1 MAEKARDTEDTPVH
15 NVGDS
20 LSLNPAA
27 RMLMSIGVGCY
38 LGWQTIDISPTL
50 FPTPL
55 PGVTEV
61 LDRWSYA
68 ATAVLLCLLAGF
80 TSLARR
86 KPGMLVERCWVVCLA
101 CIGPALGTALVYLC
115 GWVGGEAQL
124 AGVAV
129 GRLLFA
135 TSAGLIVLWGE
146 LLSACGAAHM
156 LGCTAAGY
164 AVSFGICL
172 VEACLSPEAALV
184 LRPLLPLLSGA
195 TLLVLKDEVSSTR
208 MASGGA
214 GTVSTNARALPD
226 LKPFIAMGALGAV
239 FVATNHLSETKTTV
253 STEFYTL
260 VAGICTC
267 LAIMAIARLTQGRI
281 GSFSRLYR
289 LISPL
294 VIGCLLLTL
303 VLEPGRQH
311 YEALA
316 IGGAW
321 AFFRVFTWTLWA
333 RIGEHDARGGAFVF
347 AVGQIALT
355 ACNTAGELLCS
366 RLDLSTLPLVG
377 CAAAIIGATV
387 LVSVFLLED
396 GDVVKRLEL
405 EENRQ
410 ACMEEEGGAPTAPRD
425 PRDATLDDVAL
436 ACRDLPLSERER
448 EISLLVLQGN
458 ANASICE
465 TACITESTL
474 RTHLRNIYAKT
485 GTHSREELISLL
497 EQRVREIG

>member
-1 MAEKARDTEDTPVH
+1 MAEKEQSIEGTPVRKA
-15 NVGDS
+15 NS
-20 LSLNPAA
+20 AAALSPAA

-55 PGVTEV
+55 PGVYEV
-61 LDRWSYA
+61 LNTWSYA

-80 TSLARR
+80 AALAHR
-86 KPGMLVERCWVVCLA
+86 KPGMLMERRWVIAPTCM
-101 CIGPALGTALVYLC
+101 GPALGTVLVYLC
-115 GWVGGEAQL
+115 GWAGGEAQL

-146 LLSACGAAHM
+146 LLSVCGAVHM
-156 LGCTAAGY
+156 LGCIAAGY

-195 TLLVLKDEVSSTR
+195 TLLVLRDEVSGSR
-208 MASGGA
+208 MAGGDA
-214 GTVSTNARALPD
+214 GHGSANSRALPS
-226 LKPFIAMGALGAV
+226 LKPFIATGALGAV

-260 VAGICTC
+260 VAGICIC

-289 LISPL
+289 LITPL

-316 IGGAW
+316 IGGSW

-333 RIGEHDARGGAFVF
+333 RMGEVDPRGGGFVF
-347 AVGQIALT
+347 AIGQIALT

-366 RLDLSTLPLVG
+366 QLDLSTLPLVG
-377 CAAAIIGATV
+377 TAAAIIGATV

-396 GDVVKRLEL
+396 GNVVRQFEL
-405 EENRQ
+405 QEAQ
-410 ACMEEEGGAPTAPRD
+410 EGASKTSEKTTSKEPHDITAE
-425 PRDATLDDVAL
+425 AMAL
-436 ACRDLPLSERER
+436 ACHDLPLSERER
-448 EISLLVLQGN
+448 EISLLVLKGNGN
-458 ANASICE
+458 AFICE

-474 RTHLRNIYAKT
+474 RTHLRNIYSKT

-497 EQRVREIG
+497 EDRVQALV